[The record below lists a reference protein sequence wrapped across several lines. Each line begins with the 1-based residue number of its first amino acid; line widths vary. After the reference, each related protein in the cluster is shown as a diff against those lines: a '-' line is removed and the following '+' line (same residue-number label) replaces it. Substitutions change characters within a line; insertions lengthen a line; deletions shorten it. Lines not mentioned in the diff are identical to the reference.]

1 VTPLDL
7 LWLFLIFSSLQ
18 PLIQQ
23 RILAARRTHALRTL
37 ERRRGSRAITLIHRR
52 ESCRS
57 TESRSEPSS
66 TLRTLKQSS
75 GPSK

>member
-1 VTPLDL
+1 MTPLDL

-37 ERRRGSRAITLIHRR
+37 KRRRGLGIV
-52 ESCRS
+52 
-57 TESRSEPSS
+57 
-66 TLRTLKQSS
+66 TLRVVWRSAVTR
-75 GPSK
+75 GVGVWR